1 MLNERSLLS
10 QFLHFVAATVASL
23 MVFSLYSIV
32 DGLMVSKGVNEYAMA
47 SVNLAVPFTN
57 VLFSIGVIFAVGT
70 STIIAIYLGQN
81 QGEKANSLFSQNIV
95 LLTCVGLTITVL
107 VFVFLEPFAVL
118 LGAKGELLD
127 YAVRY
132 GRILMLA
139 LPGFALQNLFQSFFV
154 TAEKPHLGFWF
165 TVGAGCTNMVL
176 DVVMV
181 GMLHWGVEGAALSV
195 NYYPQDPPTVSER
208 LFYQPQQYQLSAPV
222 QNTVLRPR
230 AVGCLH
236 QRLFR
241 ADDKPF
247 HVAGQYP
254 V

>member
-1 MLNERSLLS
+1 MYPKRKSRKKGISSKMLNERSLLS

-32 DGLMVSKGVNEYAMA
+32 DGLMVAKGVGEYAMA
-47 SVNLAVPFTN
+47 AVNLAVPFTN

-95 LLTCVGLTITVL
+95 LLTCIGLTITVL

-139 LPGFALQNLFQSFFV
+139 LPPFALQNMFQSFFV

-165 TVGAGCTNMVL
+165 TVGAGCTNIVL
-176 DVVMV
+176 DVLIV
-181 GMLHWGVEGAALSV
+181 GVWGWGGGGKGLSV
-195 NYYPQDPPTVSER
+195 PT
-208 LFYQPQQYQLSAPV
+208 
-222 QNTVLRPR
+222 
-230 AVGCLH
+230 AVPCW
-236 QRLFR
+236 
-241 ADDKPF
+241 D
-247 HVAGQYP
+247 
-254 V
+254 